1 MAASGAVVSTVSF
14 SSGMGYV
21 EPGSAFACGTSGNGN
36 GGVGLDIVR
45 GGNVGFL
52 LVPSPRVLV
61 DTGVGSTER
70 LRTDEGMVGCGST
83 DALRA
88 RKTIGIVD
96 PVIGRL
102 GDGMHPAT
110 GTRFAGL
117 CDRFSG
123 REKTGPPVL
132 GMRRDWLSSRA
143 RRAAFCKEGVALA
156 SASYMGTLLA
166 GVRWTPSSQR
176 PDLRETS

>member
-1 MAASGAVVSTVSF
+1 ME
-14 SSGMGYV
+14 YV
-21 EPGSAFACGTSGNGN
+21 EPGSALACGTSGNGSVV
-36 GGVGLDIVR
+36 VGLDVVL
-45 GGNVGFL
+45 GGNMGSL
-52 LVPSPRVLV
+52 LVPSLRVLI

-70 LRTDEGMVGCGST
+70 LRTDEGMLGCGST

-88 RKTIGIVD
+88 RKTVGIVN
-96 PVIGRL
+96 PVVGRL

-132 GMRRDWLSSRA
+132 GMRRDWLSNRA
-143 RRAAFCKEGVALA
+143 RRAAFCNEGVALV
-156 SASYMGTLLA
+156 SASYIGTLLA
-166 GVRWTPSSQR
+166 GVRWTPSSQQ
-176 PDLRETS
+176 PDLIETS